1 MKTYIQSKPRVGSA
15 EKDLAIF
22 PLTEVCDEVSPA
34 CLGHSYT
41 LGNFVGVMAERT
53 RRQDVLN
60 IHGSLLH
67 IAIDIHGETRGFWD
81 GETEVESNA
90 TRYTAQSNQETP
102 TKVDMVQTIEIVGQN
117 RILVGSNDDKC
128 NQSGS

>member
-22 PLTEVCDEVSPA
+22 PLTEVCDKVCPG
-34 CLGHSYT
+34 CLGHNYT
-41 LGNFVGVMAERT
+41 LDNLVRVMAERT

-60 IHGSLLH
+60 IYGSLLY
-67 IAIDIHGETRGFWD
+67 IAIDIHGETRSFWD

-90 TRYTAQSNQETP
+90 TRHTA
-102 TKVDMVQTIEIVGQN
+102 
-117 RILVGSNDDKC
+117 
-128 NQSGS
+128 